1 MIILDFASATTCNN
15 DHAEVVK
22 MIDGLHDVDTW
33 KHEVVIKWQLFQD
46 VYYQGQ
52 KLPELAHDVFLFAK
66 EYAACKGYQTTA
78 SVFDKASLDF
88 LLTTNP
94 PFIKIAARPDVY
106 PLMASIPYDMDIIVS
121 APSVEDHDLLVG
133 RPCVKAVLC
142 CVPDYPAVAAKY
154 ENYFSGLLHYGISDH
169 TEDWYLYEKY
179 TPNYYECHFKLED
192 STGPDAQDFARTPE
206 QLREIL

>member
-1 MIILDFASATTCNN
+1 MIILDFGSGTTCKN

-22 MIDGLHDVDTW
+22 MIDGLAAVDTG
-33 KHEVVIKWQLFQD
+33 KHEIIIKWQLFRD
-46 VYYQGQ
+46 VFYQGA
-52 KLPELAHDVFLFAK
+52 KLPELDQDVYLFAK
-66 EYAACKGYQTTA
+66 DYAESCGYDTTA

-88 LLTTNP
+88 LLSTNP

-142 CVPDYPAVAAKY
+142 CVPDYPADPTVY
-154 ENYFSGLLHYGISDH
+154 ENQFSGLLHYGISDH
-169 TEDWYLYEKY
+169 TEDFYLFNKY
-179 TPNYYECHFKLED
+179 RPLYAEFHYKLED
-192 STGPDAQDFARTPE
+192 STGLDAQDFARTPD
-206 QLREIL
+206 QLSEVL